1 MKVIDLSHTIKNDM
15 QIYPGD
21 PAPTIER
28 SLEHDKDYCH
38 VDRLNLGSHTG
49 THIDAPYHFLK
60 DGKRISD
67 FTAGYFVGR
76 GIVIDVRGMEENEAI
91 TLDQVKAYDKDIEK
105 GMFVFLMTG
114 WDKYF
119 GQEKYLK
126 HPFLSEDAAKYF
138 LDKGVQ
144 IVGLDALNIDSTQD
158 EVFASHN
165 VLLPSDVLIV
175 ENLCKLDTIPE
186 AKDAIYSLLPLKVEG
201 TDGSP
206 VRAVCIITD

>member
-1 MKVIDLSHTIKNDM
+1 MKVMDLSHTIKNDM

-67 FTAGYFVGR
+67 FEAGYFIGR
-76 GIVIDVRGMEENEAI
+76 GLVMDFRGMGENESISLEA
-91 TLDQVKAYDKDIEK
+91 VKKYDEEIEK

-114 WDKYF
+114 WNKYF
-119 GQEKYLK
+119 GEEKYLR
-126 HPFLSEDAAKYF
+126 HPFLSEEAAKYF
-138 LDKGVQ
+138 VEKGVK

-165 VLLPSDVLIV
+165 VLLPADVLIV
-175 ENLCKLDTIPE
+175 ENLSKLDTIPE
-186 AKDAIYSLLPLKVEG
+186 NKEAIYSLLPLKVEG

-206 VRAVCIITD
+206 IRAVCIIID